1 MNSENLIIM
10 LAVIPLGLIVLNL
23 ILRRPMV
30 SDGKG
35 GLIPKSQYERRLFE
49 KYQADRFLGM
59 AEDGESSVGGHRSMS
74 YTKRSDNLRA
84 EKDLV
89 RNIRAGNLADA
100 QTSWGKIE
108 KRYDSDDWKIA
119 VWPVSF
125 DEAHPHP
132 ENDFFP
138 LE

>member
-1 MNSENLIIM
+1 MELLLFFGVM
-10 LAVIPLGLIVLNL
+10 VVLIVLL
-23 ILRRPMV
+23 AVMKRPMV

-35 GLIPKSQYERRLFE
+35 GLIPKSRYERNQFE
-49 KYQADRFLGM
+49 KYQADRFLG
-59 AEDGESSVGGHRSMS
+59 AVGDGNSSGGHRGMS
-74 YTKRSDNLRA
+74 NAGNPDHLWA

-100 QTSWGKIE
+100 QTNWENIE

-119 VWPVSF
+119 VWSVSF

-132 ENDFFP
+132 ENDFFWDGK
-138 LE
+138 